1 MHSRAPLKI
10 MVLCCICEKPAFDL
24 YEPAP
29 LCWWCCRT
37 YAEAQQKSV
46 AEVVADSYYEE
57 IEIWILREFMD
68 RVTAVRPKLATKVEG
83 LLEHLDDLT
92 VGEAAQ
98 FASFTPME
106 REFLR
111 SRLSEIMDAAVGAP
125 A

>member
-1 MHSRAPLKI
+1 MMH
-10 MVLCCICEKPAFDL
+10 CCICQKPAFDL
-24 YEPAP
+24 YGPAP

-46 AEVVADSYYEE
+46 AEVVSDSYYEE
-57 IEIWILREFMD
+57 IEFWILREFMD

-111 SRLSEIMDAAVGAP
+111 SRLSEIMDAAVGTP